1 MNLNNMNTKARITG
15 DNFHK
20 RIGTGKKTLLSST
33 SSSFYSQDKKNESFP
48 TLIQMLKSDL
58 FLIQDMIN
66 QNASDIK
73 MYKLLSKT
81 PGLTKKLSEIEES
94 NSINNTLDK
103 IVEDSKNI
111 EYIIKIYNCKGNELI
126 QKLFL
131 ELNYNELLLK
141 KIYDYFILMKIKL
154 YKNDIY
160 QDTLSKIIPLQIF
173 MEEAKK
179 LSPGYGGINDTI
191 IKLSVDKD
199 NLIKQITELENKHN
213 NLLKEISNNNT
224 NNTEEINKYKNN
236 IISKDKEIENL
247 KKEIEDLNDEIKKLS
262 NKKDNSNIDDKIMF
276 KNSKEFKKILKDYEK
291 IIKKSRENFCDK
303 LNQELVE
310 LQIKNK
316 NKEDENNVLITEKNK
331 LIKKVEYLSGRKL
344 DPNSYE
350 EVLRE
355 QNELMRKTFLQ
366 KIDDLNDELINIKQD
381 SRIKIYQMEEE
392 IKEKNQLK
400 DLFLNQIISL
410 QSKLEIK

>member
-344 DPNSYE
+344 DPNSYK